1 MFESANISDD
11 DIVFLGGEQ
20 RGKCDRFDSNKR
32 FHRSIIFSVKDD
44 VSLNFFEK
52 EMQREHIHQFQ
63 HDMRRYKKEN

>member
-32 FHRSIIFSVKDD
+32 FHLSIIFSVKDD
-44 VSLNFFEK
+44 VSLNFFERRC
-52 EMQREHIHQFQ
+52 RENIFINSN
-63 HDMRRYKKEN
+63 MT